1 MAYIISITLYILCLM
16 TYVVLMSHDSI
27 TSKVIVSN
35 ILPSLM
41 NIKWQY
47 LLSSAIIFILIPL
60 YIDAGKRA
68 KSSAHKKQI
77 KGDLHGSGAWADIKE
92 IKENYH
98 AYSFKDF
105 YNDNKVPSGWLVYY
119 DNKTNTHYFDTTP
132 VSALTLAPARRGKTT
147 AISIPEIL
155 YNAKS
160 DASMLIPDTK
170 GEMLDLVKPILDDLG
185 IQVKNYNLDDT
196 EFSDKYNLI
205 GDVSDYWD
213 KHIDAL
219 NRGAITESNKALA
232 LCQQNALII
241 AEQMILAT
249 KREDTGAMHSFFFGT
264 SIGWI
269 ASCILLVV
277 QFAPRHLRH
286 FPSVVAV
293 CKDLAV
299 RSFKN
304 NQLGAILSTL
314 ESDNLAVSV
323 AGGALSAEKELLNNV
338 TSSVLDAM
346 QPFEN
351 KALLNVF
358 NYSESNNLE
367 DTINQQT
374 FTFLNFPLNNASAC
388 SIASL
393 MITQHVEGLAVIA
406 KATQSDG
413 SNEVG
418 KLKRPY
424 RVEGE
429 EIGNIPAIK
438 GMEKYLSLYQGF
450 GITFSL
456 VFQDYTQIKRR
467 YGNNAETILKNAD
480 VKRYIGFNAD
490 DVDFGKRVSQALGT
504 ITVETKSQ
512 SNSYRGGYG
521 TGTNHSTSTNL
532 IKRELMTV
540 EEVLQTKDAIIMK
553 SPNRPLKTRFIAYYE
568 ESFPVKL
575 KRSGYQGRNVGFD
588 NLKVFNGVDLYNVIS
603 ANQNKNPNQLSINDA
618 ELEVITQNYIDAKLP
633 HVKDFLSGT
642 LTEEMKR
649 EIELAMISIDE
660 NIAKEI
666 SKFIQKQD

>member
-1 MAYIISITLYILCLM
+1 MIFIVSVVLYLFGILTYI
-16 TYVVLMSHDSI
+16 VLMSYDYSTNKLI
-27 TSKVIVSN
+27 ISAL
-35 ILPSLM
+35 LPSFL

-47 LLSSAIIFILIPL
+47 LLSSAILFIVIPL
-60 YIDAGKRA
+60 YIHLAKKAQTSANKR
-68 KSSAHKKQI
+68 QVV
-77 KGDLHGSGAWADIKE
+77 GDLHGSGAWADLKE
-92 IKENYH
+92 IRENYQS
-98 AYSFKDF
+98 YTFKDF
-105 YNDNKVPSGWLVYY
+105 YNDKCVPSGWLVYY
-119 DNKTNTHYFDTTP
+119 SPKTHEHYFDITP
-132 VSALTLAPARRGKTT
+132 CSALTLAPARRGKTT

-160 DASMLIPDTK
+160 DASMFIPDTK
-170 GEMLDLVKPILDDLG
+170 GEMLDLLKPILDELG
-185 IQVKNYNLDDT
+185 IRIINYNLDDT
-196 EFSDKYNLI
+196 EYSDKYNLI

-213 KHIDAL
+213 KHLEAL
-219 NRGAITESNKALA
+219 SNGDTTESNKALA

-249 KREDTGAMHSFFFGT
+249 KREDTGAMHSFFLGT

-277 QFAPRHLRH
+277 QFAPKNLRH
-286 FPSVVAV
+286 FPSVVSV

-299 RSFKN
+299 QSFEENK
-304 NQLGAILSTL
+304 LGLILSKL

-323 AGGALSAEKELLNNV
+323 AGGAMSAEKELLNNV

-358 NYSESNNLE
+358 NYSGSNCLE
-367 DTINQQT
+367 DSVNQQT
-374 FTFLNFPLNNASAC
+374 FTFLNFPLNNTSAC

-406 KATQSDG
+406 KNTKSNHSSD
-413 SNEVG
+413 VG

-424 RVEGE
+424 RIEGE

-467 YGNNAETILKNAD
+467 YGNNTETILKNAD
-480 VKRYIGFNAD
+480 IKRYIGFNAD

-504 ITVETKSQ
+504 ITVESKSQ

-521 TGTNHSTSTNL
+521 SGAHRSTSTNL

-540 EEVLQTKDAIIMK
+540 EEVLQTRDAIIMK
-553 SPNRPLKTRFIAYYE
+553 SPNKPLKTRFVPYYDKR
-568 ESFPVKL
+568 FPVKL
-575 KRSGYQGRNVGFD
+575 SRSGYKGKKVGFE
-588 NLKVFNGVDLYNVIS
+588 NIKVFNGSELLEIINCKKLKNESVID
-603 ANQNKNPNQLSINDA
+603 SIKVNDA
-618 ELEVITQNYIDAKLP
+618 
-633 HVKDFLSGT
+633 
-642 LTEEMKR
+642 LTEVKKR
-649 EIELAMISIDE
+649 ELDLTMMDIENNKI
-660 NIAKEI
+660 
-666 SKFIQKQD
+666 